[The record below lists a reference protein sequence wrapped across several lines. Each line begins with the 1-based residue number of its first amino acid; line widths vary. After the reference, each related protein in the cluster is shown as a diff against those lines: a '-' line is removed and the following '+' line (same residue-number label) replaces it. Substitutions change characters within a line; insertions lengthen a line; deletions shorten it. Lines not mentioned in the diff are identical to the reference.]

1 MLYQITNRKTK
12 EIKGTSNPIELKI
25 MVLNITND
33 TNIASEVY
41 EWATTPAFGST
52 RYDTED
58 FEIIL
63 IVQDE

>member
-12 EIKGTSNPIELKI
+12 EIKGTASPVDLKM

-33 TNIASEVY
+33 SNIASDVY

-52 RYDTED
+52 RYDGED
-58 FEIIL
+58 FEVIL
-63 IVQDE
+63 IVRED